1 MSMAWSARRF
11 VKLVLAGAAMA
22 GPAALVGLGV
32 ADAQAGLKVRLP
44 GTIQAALGGK
54 EWDPAGDVTLM
65 REVSPGMY
73 EFVAAFPKGNY
84 EYKVAVGGSWDVN
97 YGMGGKAG
105 GDNIKL
111 AVPADRTIVRF
122 VFDAT
127 KKTIQDSINDAAAVK
142 APATVPAAQ
151 AAPAAPAAASA
162 VAPAVRHNVRFDNQT
177 IAGAFDVVQQVIDLA
192 PGAASAVHK
201 HGGVELVTVIE
212 GELTILRETGN
223 VTTVLKVG
231 ATYTVPAG
239 EYVRVSNAGSV
250 KAAFVVTFL
259 LPKGATLS
267 TPR

>member
-11 VKLVLAGAAMA
+11 VKLVLAGAAIA

-65 REVSPGMY
+65 REVSPGVY
-73 EFVAAFPKGNY
+73 EFVAAFPKGSY
-84 EYKVAVGGSWDVN
+84 EYKVAVGGAWTEN
-97 YGMGGKAG
+97 YGKGGAKDG
-105 GDNIKL
+105 PNIAL
-111 AVPADRTIVRF
+111 VVPADKTIVRF

-127 KKTIQDSINDAAAVK
+127 KKTIQDSINDAAAIK
-142 APATVPAAQ
+142 APATVPAAAAAQ
-151 AAPAAPAAASA
+151 AAPAAAT
-162 VAPAVRHNVRFDNQT
+162 VAPVVRHNVRFDNQT

-192 PGAASAVHK
+192 PGAATPVHM
-201 HGGVELVTVIE
+201 HGGAELVTVIE
-212 GELTILRETGN
+212 GEVTILRETGN

-231 ATYTVPAG
+231 QTYAVPAG
-239 EYVRVSNAGSV
+239 QFIRVSNAGSV
-250 KAAFVVTFL
+250 KAAFVATFL
-259 LPKGATLS
+259 LPKGATLT